1 MGPYSNYQDCFL
13 QGYVKSK
20 ALSPGELQP
29 PRIRQKTTAAVAR
42 RLIGNAL
49 SNSGVHDKVSLSCWP
64 TDAARVMYKV
74 MTPVYS
80 VASDCK
86 EAELALTEHGL
97 TV

>member
-1 MGPYSNYQDCFL
+1 M
-13 QGYVKSK
+13 
-20 ALSPGELQP
+20 SPGELQP

-49 SNSGVHDKVSLSCWP
+49 SNTGVHDKVSFRHAAPQMLTCCPS
-64 TDAARVMYKV
+64 DAARVSYIV
-74 MTPVYS
+74 MTPVYR

-86 EAELALTEHGL
+86 EAELALTEHGV

>member
-1 MGPYSNYQDCFL
+1 
-13 QGYVKSK
+13 
-20 ALSPGELQP
+20 
-29 PRIRQKTTAAVAR
+29 
-42 RLIGNAL
+42 
-49 SNSGVHDKVSLSCWP
+49 LSCWP